1 MTQVPIALTIPEAVA
16 MTKMSR
22 TAIYNA
28 LKDGTLSAR
37 KSGRR
42 TLIPTGELQ
51 RYIVALPAY
60 TGKV

>member
-1 MTQVPIALTIPEAVA
+1 MSQVPIALTIPEAVA

-42 TLIPTGELQ
+42 TLIPAGELQ
-51 RYIVALPAY
+51 RYIDALPAY
-60 TGKV
+60 TGKA

>member
-1 MTQVPIALTIPEAVA
+1 MPPIVLTIPEAVTA
-16 MTKMSR
+16 SKMSR

-28 LKDGTLSAR
+28 LKDGTLCAR

-51 RYIVALPAY
+51 RYIDALPPY